1 MNLLEEKIKNIDIKL
16 ASKSPRRHQLL
27 RNIIKNFEIVSK
39 EIDESYPKS
48 LKANEIALYLANL
61 KAKSYEKEAKENQL
75 YITADTIVVYKQK
88 VLGKPKNMKDAFNM
102 LQELSGNTH
111 TVYTGVSLLFNG
123 ENNSFIDATE
133 VTFYDLSEEEIKF
146 YIDHYKP
153 MDKAGSYGIQ
163 EWMGYVGVKKMEGDF
178 FNVMGLPLNRL
189 YREIE
194 KIISKKN

>member
-1 MNLLEEKIKNIDIKL
+1 MNLLEEKIKRIDIKL

-27 RNIIKNFEIVSK
+27 RNIIKDFEIVSK

-48 LKANEIALYLANL
+48 LKASEIALYLAKL
-61 KAKSYEKEAKENQL
+61 KAKFYEKDAKENQL

-88 VLGKPKNMKDAFNM
+88 VLGKPKNKKDAFNI

-111 TVYTGVSLLFNG
+111 IVYTGVSLLFNG
-123 ENNSFIDATE
+123 EINSFVDATE
-133 VTFYDLSEEEIKF
+133 VTFYDLTKDEIKF

-163 EWMGYVGVKKMEGDF
+163 EWMGYAGVKKIEGDF
-178 FNVMGLPLNRL
+178 FNVMGLPLHRL